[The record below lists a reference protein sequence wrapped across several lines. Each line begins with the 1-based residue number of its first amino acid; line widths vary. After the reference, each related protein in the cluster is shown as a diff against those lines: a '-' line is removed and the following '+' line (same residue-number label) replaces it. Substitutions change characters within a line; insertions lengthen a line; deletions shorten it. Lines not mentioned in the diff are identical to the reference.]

1 MTEDI
6 TLDYQN
12 PRIPEGIN
20 TSKDHPVKELLILGG
35 GLVVIGLV
43 LVVTLSW
50 TAQYLATWIPFSY
63 EADMASGYAEKLDT
77 EPTPEQSYLQTL
89 ADGLAKQMQLPAGMH
104 ITAHYVDD
112 EIVNAFATVGGH
124 IVIFRGLLEVSPS
137 ENALAMVISHE
148 IAHIK
153 HRDPII
159 ALGRGVLVGSVLSVL
174 TGMNANSMAG
184 RILGDTGLLT
194 SLHFGRGQESKA
206 DRAGLE
212 AVARFYGHVADAT
225 KIFEYFQQQEGEGM
239 SLPELFQTHPAS
251 DDRIEKLRSI
261 ASQNG
266 WPLQG
271 KLTPLKK
278 FQGSSD

>member
-1 MTEDI
+1 M
-6 TLDYQN
+6 
-12 PRIPEGIN
+12 
-20 TSKDHPVKELLILGG
+20 
-35 GLVVIGLV
+35 VIGLV

-63 EADMASGYAEKLDT
+63 EEDMASVYAEKLDT
-77 EPTPEQSYLQTL
+77 ESTLEQTYLQTL

-104 ITAHYVDD
+104 ITAHYIDD

-194 SLHFGRGQESKA
+194 SLHFGRSQESKA

-212 AVARFYGHVADAT
+212 AVARYYGHVADAT
-225 KIFEYFQQQEGEGM
+225 KIFEYFQRQEGQGM

-251 DDRIEKLRSI
+251 DDRIEKLRAI
-261 ASQNG
+261 AHQNG
-266 WPLQG
+266 WPQQG